1 MRNNLEEFLKDNA
14 RNKEIFEDNMQNKY
28 VVYKEEVNERFDT
41 IYYKRYSE
49 SLSQNDYQ
57 VGGFYDRKEHTLY
70 NPNYNIQN
78 MFLLDHTVNIA
89 YLSYIDRDIVRKLN
103 EKINMYLDN
112 NRNKL
117 KQYGKIKFEY
127 LNEYD
132 IRRVKEEMNREFIT
146 QLNPGVSLSY
156 DLSTYDLTKLKNYN
170 SNDIYNAY
178 LNNRDELINKLF
190 EEVKNIKKEDLGFA
204 ALMYDF
210 KLNYLHELVESGKYP
225 QITINRNIYQSIKD
239 VYARNLNI
247 NIGYGENNMNFK
259 FDIDDLKNSLARGDT
274 STRTYGV
281 NYRKVADFIK
291 ENDLIRDKHED
302 FEFSHINFITHG
314 KDELYNKKNFEK
326 EPKHKNKDREAR

>member
-1 MRNNLEEFLKDNA
+1 MIKLRNNLEEFLKDNA

-302 FEFSHINFITHG
+302 FEFSHINFITHLLLID
-314 KDELYNKKNFEK
+314 KCFY
-326 EPKHKNKDREAR
+326 

>member
-1 MRNNLEEFLKDNA
+1 MRNNLEEFLKDDS
-14 RNKEIFEDNMQNKY
+14 RNKEVFEDNMQNKY
-28 VVYKEEVNERFDT
+28 VVYKEEVNDRFDT

-49 SLSQNDYQ
+49 SLSQNAYE
-57 VGGFYDRKEHTLY
+57 VGGFYDKKEHTLY

-78 MFLLDHTVNIA
+78 MFLLDHKVNIA
-89 YLSYIDRDIVRKLN
+89 YLAYIDRDIINKLN
-103 EKINMYLDN
+103 KKINTYLGDN
-112 NRNKL
+112 KNKL

-132 IRRVKEEMNREFIT
+132 IRRVREEMNREFIT
-146 QLNPGVSLSY
+146 QPNPCVSLSY
-156 DLSTYDLTKLKNYN
+156 DYSTYDLTKLKNYN
-170 SNDIYNAY
+170 QSDIYKEY

-190 EEVKNIKKEDLGFA
+190 DEVKVIKKEDFGFA

-225 QITINRNIYQSIKD
+225 QININRNIYQSIKD

-291 ENDLIRDKHED
+291 GNDLVRDGKED
-302 FEFSHINFITHG
+302 FEFSHINFITYG